1 MTATETEKKTGTCK
15 WFNAKKGFGFIKR
28 DDGTEDIF
36 VHQTGIHAE
45 GFRSLLE
52 DEVVEFNLTQDE
64 QGRLKAIDV
73 TGPEGAF
80 VKGAPKPGSRRNRGR
95 NQRRRRK
102 REQEDENSAPA
113 EEENT
118 GEEGAEEKEEEEDQN
133 TVEETNEETQVEN
146 TAETSTTPAEEN

>member
-1 MTATETEKKTGTCK
+1 MGTEKKTGTCK

-28 DDGTEDIF
+28 DDGEEDIF

-52 DEVVEFNLTQDE
+52 DEPVEFNLTQDE

-73 TGPEGAF
+73 TGPSGEF

-102 REQEDENSAPA
+102 REEEENSAPA

-118 GEEGAEEKEEEEDQN
+118 GEEGAEEEQN
-133 TVEETNEETQVEN
+133 VEETNEETQVEN
-146 TAETSTTPAEEN
+146 TETSTPVEEN